1 MTKFKIVIGENVCS
15 SEPARNITMARF
27 ILAVAILAV
36 HSEAFQPT
44 FLSKPILNDLK
55 FQNMRGFEQRGG
67 FAIRNGFKMNG
78 QQQGKDWEAVKDP
91 KTGDTY
97 WYNPKTLET
106 TWDSPTIITVESPTP
121 SIPKPVKEEASPF
134 SPQAA
139 ASTFEIM
146 TKFTQKLTEY
156 KACTDS
162 EKRRTLRLEIL
173 ELYTEFAIPSLS
185 LAIGTIITF
194 PGAFAFFFVA
204 LQASGRGLADIQAL
218 FASVP
223 FVADALSH
231 IDPSLGTAAIAAVAV
246 ELVSPLLLLAAVAIK
261 GTVEAGLR
269 ERLPQLGLDASGMA
283 KRLDALAGGGEADL
297 F

>member
-1 MTKFKIVIGENVCS
+1 M
-15 SEPARNITMARF
+15 RNC
-27 ILAVAILAV
+27 L
-36 HSEAFQPT
+36 Q
-44 FLSKPILNDLK
+44 
-55 FQNMRGFEQRGG
+55 
-67 FAIRNGFKMNG
+67 MNG
-78 QQQGKDWEAVKDP
+78 KQSTDWEAVKDP

-106 TWDSPTIITVESPTP
+106 TWDSPTLITVESPTP
-121 SIPKPVKEEASPF
+121 LTSKESNEEKASPF

-146 TKFTQKLTEY
+146 NKFAQKLSEY

-162 EKRRTLRLEIL
+162 GKRRELRLEIL

-218 FASVP
+218 FAPVP
-223 FVADALSH
+223 FAADALSH

-246 ELVSPLLLLAAVAIK
+246 ELVSPLLILLAVAIK
-261 GTVEAGLR
+261 GSVEAALR

-283 KRLDALAGGGEADL
+283 KRLDALAGGEEADL
-297 F
+297 L